1 MTSEEEDDGDID
13 AENSDEVIDLP
24 HGLKMTRHGTVS
36 HSIHTKDQSIQ
47 LT

>member
-1 MTSEEEDDGDID
+1 MASEEEDDGDID

-24 HGLKMTRHGTVS
+24 MSSKWHDVGTVS